1 MPQAFDGTLEI
12 ASFNETPMIG
22 QHKRRPQ
29 RVRSIGWFL
38 AAVWAACHP
47 ADIRAETL
55 TLVAALDATLIEDPA
70 GELANG
76 SGPAFFVGRTAQAS
90 GSRRRALVFF
100 DVAGA
105 LPRGASVESA
115 ELTLVLTP
123 SNDPVV
129 DVAVHRVLS
138 PWSEG
143 TSAASGGGGTQ
154 AVAGDATWLHT
165 HYDTEFWTTPGG
177 DFARDPSGFAAVG
190 SAGAYVWGSTPALE
204 ADVQAWLDDPAS
216 NHGWLLIGEEGS
228 PSTSK
233 RFASRE
239 DPLQDMRPQLVVVY
253 EIACEAAALAPGAFG
268 LCRAYCEALDCDGP
282 QPRGSERACSRLA
295 RNFADR
301 ANGAALPCA
310 PLDDPYGVGH

>member
-1 MPQAFDGTLEI
+1 
-12 ASFNETPMIG
+12 MIE
-22 QHKRRPQ
+22 QHKHRPQ

-38 AAVWAACHP
+38 AAVWAAFHP

-76 SGPAFFVGRTAQAS
+76 SGPAFFAGRTGQS
-90 GSRRRALVFF
+90 NDSRRRALVFF

-105 LPRGASVESA
+105 LPQGASVKSA

-123 SNDPVV
+123 ANDAVA

-143 TSAASGGGGTQ
+143 TSASGGGGGAQ

-165 HYDTEFWTTPGG
+165 HYDTQFWTTPGG
-177 DFARDPSGFAAVG
+177 DFTPDPSGFTAVG
-190 SAGAYVWGSTPALE
+190 SPGVYIWGSTPALE
-204 ADVQAWLDDPAS
+204 ADVQSWLDEPAS
-216 NHGWLLIGEEGS
+216 NHGWLLIGNEGS
-228 PSTSK
+228 PTTSK

-239 DPLQDMRPQLVVVY
+239 APVEDMRPQLIVGY
-253 EIACEAAALAPGAFG
+253 EIGCAAAGPAPGAFG
-268 LCRAYCEALDCDGP
+268 LCEAYCEALDCDGP
-282 QPRGSERACSRLA
+282 RLRGSERACSRLA
-295 RNFADR
+295 RNFAAR
-301 ANGAALPCA
+301 TNGAPLPCE
-310 PLDDPYGVGH
+310 PHYDQYGVGH